1 MFTLV
6 AKSTSNIC
14 KVIAFGVFTSV
25 VKGTGNVGGVFT
37 LVAKSTS
44 NVCKVIALMCS
55 LLLSKLE
62 HLCVELMRPV
72 LQHDSFGVIR
82 QPATL

>member
-1 MFTLV
+1 M
-6 AKSTSNIC
+6 
-14 KVIAFGVFTSV
+14 FTSV

-44 NVCKVIALMCS
+44 NVCKMIALMCS

-62 HLCVELMRPV
+62 HLCGELMRPV
-72 LQHDSFGVIR
+72 LERDKFLVSLDNQQHCKLMDWV
-82 QPATL
+82 